1 MSMKAETVEVV
12 VVRDSKDTSVAA
24 SPYTMAMQAIA
35 DPACDPARLSALLSV
50 RRDWEADEAKKAFN
64 AAVVRFQMECPIIAK
79 NDVAYDKKY
88 TRIDRIWRETREL
101 RRACG
106 LAVTWESFKDVG
118 GVCHLDGH
126 LIHSAG
132 HSQPLHHEI
141 PLPDIIKGMNA
152 TQRSGA
158 AETYAKRYATCSA
171 LGIVTGD
178 DDDGHGGASG
188 SVCDAKQVNIL
199 KELCAE
205 AGRKEEQLCAVYGV
219 KAFDEIPER
228 LFLPACNMLE
238 SVKAKK
244 AAVKA

>member
-1 MSMKAETVEVV
+1 MKDQEVTFLK
-12 VVRDSKDTSVAA
+12 RADDCAA
-24 SPYTMAMQAIA
+24 VTPYQMAMQAIF
-35 DPACDPARLSALLSV
+35 DPACDPARLAALLAV
-50 RRDWEADEAKKAFN
+50 RRDWEADESRKAFN
-64 AAVVRFQMECPIIAK
+64 AAVVRFQQECPIIAK
-79 NDVAYDKKY
+79 ADKAYDKMY

-106 LAVTWESFKDVG
+106 LAVTWESFKETG
-118 GVCHLDGH
+118 GVCILDGH
-126 LIHSAG
+126 LIHSGG

-141 PLPDIIKGMNA
+141 PLPDQIKGMNN

-171 LGIVTGD
+171 LGIITGD

-188 SVCDAKQVNIL
+188 AVCDAKQANIL

-205 AGRKEEQLCAVYGV
+205 AGRREEQLFAVYGV
-219 KAFDEIPER
+219 KAFESLPEN

-238 SVKAKK
+238 GIKAKK
-244 AAVKA
+244 AKEGAAK